1 MRNDK
6 HIAVYTYDD
15 YLCVFGSIF
24 FVFTGNGKRSSHIVF
39 NDAFLSFFRCGAG
52 SNGGHYLIMEPVG
65 NLVFKQGKMNAI
77 NSADYLLIKMG

>member
-1 MRNDK
+1 M
-6 HIAVYTYDD
+6 
-15 YLCVFGSIF
+15 
-24 FVFTGNGKRSSHIVF
+24 GNIVF

-77 NSADYLLIKMG
+77 NSADYLPIKMGLFSSLRLELVYL